1 MKIRIQIMR
10 FAVCD
15 IFISHFA
22 KRILSKQ
29 NNTQLFFPNKKLRF
43 NFNDVKIA
51 FDLTFITQK
60 HY

>member
-1 MKIRIQIMR
+1 MTIRIQIMR

-22 KRILSKQ
+22 KRIFLKQ
-29 NNTQLFFPNKKLRF
+29 NSTQLFFPNKKLLF
-43 NFNDVKIA
+43 NFNDVKNRVV
-51 FDLTFITQK
+51 LTFITQK